1 MSKSFLI
8 CVAAASLAVFIGLYG
23 YLCYSMWVLLVDRFT
38 PIQGPEDLICL
49 FLSTLFALLVLFVGA
64 IQASGIMFGP
74 EVGGSAKS
82 VKSEHKNR

>member
-8 CVAAASLAVFIGLYG
+8 CVAAASLAVFIGLYA
-23 YLCYSMWVLLVDRFT
+23 YLCYSMWVLMVDRFI
-38 PIQGPEDLICL
+38 PIEGPEDLICL

-74 EVGGSAKS
+74 EAPGHNGS
-82 VKSEHKNR
+82 VKSDHKNR